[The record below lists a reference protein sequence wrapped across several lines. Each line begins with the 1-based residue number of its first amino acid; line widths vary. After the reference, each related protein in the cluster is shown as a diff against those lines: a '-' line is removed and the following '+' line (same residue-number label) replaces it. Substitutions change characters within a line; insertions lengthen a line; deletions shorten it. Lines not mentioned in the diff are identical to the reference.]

1 MANISGVLA
10 SAGLLGSSDTVGAG
24 GVDTAQLANGAV
36 TSAKLAS
43 GAVTAGKIGYNVIA
57 TYEAAGRAT
66 AGAIT
71 TTGTKV
77 GDKVIA
83 VLGRVTSTAVWVG
96 LANSDFEST
105 VTVANQIQ
113 QSTGTNLSANTYVFL
128 VQSQS

>member
-10 SAGLLGSSDTVGAG
+10 SAGLLGSVNTVG
-24 GVDTAQLANGAV
+24 TI
-36 TSAKLAS
+36 AS
-43 GAVTAGKIGYNVIA
+43 
-57 TYEAAGRAT
+57 YEAAGRAS

-83 VLGRVTSTAVWVG
+83 VLGRVISTGVWTA
-96 LANSDFEST
+96 LANSSFEAT

-113 QSTGTNLSANTYVFL
+113 QSTATNLSVNTYIFV
-128 VQSQS
+128 VQSQ